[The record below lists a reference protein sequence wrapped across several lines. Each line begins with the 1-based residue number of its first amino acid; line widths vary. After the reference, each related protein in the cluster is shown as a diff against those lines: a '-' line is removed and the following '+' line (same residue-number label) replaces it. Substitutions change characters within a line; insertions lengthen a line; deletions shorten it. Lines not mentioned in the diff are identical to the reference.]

1 MKKQLLGFFAMSLT
15 GCMFAQSSPVVEWG
29 KLIDGDTSAGD
40 QATSVNVNSEGDVY
54 WFGSYGSTEVAPEV
68 RFGGTPLYTGALYN
82 AGNSQNNNF
91 TLLKTNAAGE
101 KLWVVYSNSGDFAN
115 NAGGTALTS
124 DGGCVVISKVRHT
137 DGMLDRNISLFD
149 ADGNETA
156 VEWIC
161 NRRYYRMMVT
171 KVSADG
177 HIEWNRMLDFS
188 TEPAQGAAGGDDSD
202 FRADTFNVGAVA
214 VDADD
219 NIYVALN
226 YRSPLTV
233 AKAGGGSETLVPVNT
248 ANWSGDPQTACG
260 DFLLLGLDKQGYY
273 RNSLTLEGTATA
285 AYCSKLR
292 YAGGKLFAQ
301 GYIIGDGS
309 ELKAADK
316 VLKPSLIMSPLVLC
330 ADTDLQVQWA
340 KCFPGEQVAGK
351 NALQNCGL
359 EYLCGA
365 LWFVGQYN
373 LKFSDPDD
381 DTKFI
386 ASTQG
391 QLREGFVVKLDA
403 ADGKWLAAR
412 DSRDDEFCQG
422 GAFAKTGL
430 TGYMSVMA
438 NPEKPDNIYVLGYVM
453 NANVGVFIRRYDAAT
468 LVADL
473 NGEFNLITKGG
484 APSLVTSAY
493 DAANGVCYIAARGNK
508 AFGMSGSDDSA
519 APASWGILAAKVK
532 LPAGMQTSISDV
544 SVGGSENAPVEYYN
558 LQGVRVAEPAN
569 GIFIRRQGS
578 KVEKVAVR

>member
-15 GCMFAQSSPVVEWG
+15 MCAFAQSSPVVKWG
-29 KLIDGDTSAGD
+29 KLIDGSTTAGD
-40 QATSVNVNSEGDVY
+40 QSTSVSVNSDGDVY
-54 WFGSYGSTEVAPEV
+54 WFGTNGSTAAAPEV
-68 RFGGTPLYTGALYN
+68 SFDGSPIYTGALYD

-91 TLLKTNAAGE
+91 TLLKTNADGE

-124 DGGCVVISKVRHT
+124 DGGCVVVTKVRHT

-149 ADGNETA
+149 ANGTETT
-156 VEWIC
+156 VEWTC
-161 NRRYYRMMVT
+161 DRRYYRMMVT
-171 KVSADG
+171 KVSSAG
-177 HIEWNRMLDFS
+177 QIEWVRMMDFS
-188 TEPAQGAAGGDDSD
+188 TEPGAGAAGGAYSD
-202 FRADTFNVGAVA
+202 FWADTFNVGEVA

-226 YRSPLTV
+226 YRNPLTV
-233 AKAGGGSETLVPVNT
+233 AKAEGGSETFVPVNT
-248 ANWSGDPQTACG
+248 ANWTGDSQTACG

-273 RNSLTLEGTATA
+273 RNSLTLEGTATV
-285 AYCSKLR
+285 AYCSKLK

-309 ELKAADK
+309 ELKAAGK
-316 VLKPSLIMSPLVLC
+316 VLKPSSIMSPLVLC

-340 KCFPGEQVAGK
+340 KCFPGEQVAGR

-359 EYLCGA
+359 EYVGGA

-386 ASTQG
+386 TSTQG
-391 QLREGFVVKLDA
+391 TLREGFVVKLDA
-403 ADGKWLAAR
+403 ATGDWLAAR
-412 DSRDDEFCQG
+412 NSRDDEFCQG

-430 TGYMSVMA
+430 TGYMSVIA

-453 NANVGVFIRRYDAAT
+453 NANVGVFMRRYDAAT

-473 NGEFNLITKGG
+473 DGEFNLITKGG
-484 APSLVTSAY
+484 APSLQTSAY
-493 DAANGVCYIAARGNK
+493 DAANGVCYLTARGNRT
-508 AFGMSGSDDSA
+508 FGMLGSEDSA
-519 APASWGILAAKVK
+519 APANWGILAAKVK
-532 LPAGMQTSISDV
+532 LPAGMQTAVSDV
-544 SVGGSENAPVEYYN
+544 AVDGSENAPVEYYN

-569 GIFIRRQGS
+569 GIFVRRLGS
-578 KVEKVAVR
+578 KVEKVALR